1 MRLFV
6 ITCEFD
12 ITYARIM
19 YDTLFIIICTYF
31 FPTPYSFFYH
41 SFISLLIIITTNN
54 FLYSLLSSFIFL
66 PFLIPNISSSSK
78 LRSIYTSFIQM
89 DFHGFAEHALE
100 LRLSTTSPVAENTM
114 NPIKKPSPNSDHCL
128 EPSLTLALSG
138 DSCGGSSFSIAS
150 AKREREVPSEESERG
165 GENTSG
171 EEDEDGGV
179 NGKKKLRLTKAQSGL
194 LEEAFKI
201 HTTLNP
207 KQKQELARDL
217 KLRPRQVEVWFQNRR
232 ARTKLKQTE
241 VDCEY
246 LKRCCKTLTDENQRL
261 RQEVQEL
268 KAQKVSPPLYMQLPT
283 TTLTVCPSCEQIGDT
298 KSATSKNPCTKKP
311 YFFNPFTS
319 SSAAC

>member
-1 MRLFV
+1 M
-6 ITCEFD
+6 
-12 ITYARIM
+12 
-19 YDTLFIIICTYF
+19 
-31 FPTPYSFFYH
+31 
-41 SFISLLIIITTNN
+41 
-54 FLYSLLSSFIFL
+54 
-66 PFLIPNISSSSK
+66 
-78 LRSIYTSFIQM
+78 
-89 DFHGFAEHALE
+89 
-100 LRLSTTSPVAENTM
+100 AENTM
-114 NPIKKPSPNSDHCL
+114 NPIKKQPNPSSDHCL

-150 AKREREVPSEESERG
+150 AKREREVASEESEKG
-165 GENTSG
+165 GENTS
-171 EEDEDGGV
+171 EEDEDGV

-194 LEEAFKI
+194 LEEAFKL

-246 LKRCCKTLTDENQRL
+246 LKRCCKALTEENQRL

-268 KAQKVSPPLYMQLPT
+268 KAQKVSSPVYMHVPAAT
-283 TTLTVCPSCEQIGDT
+283 VAVCPSCEQLGDT
-298 KSATSKNPCTKKP
+298 KSTTTKNSFTKKP